1 MTNPRAALLS
11 AAEMDQLVRR
21 MDLLPQLLRRQE
33 EEAIVALVPL
43 PQEWL
48 HEQRSQILG
57 EQSLESWLDARGWL
71 ESDLDLH
78 LRRPEALQRFA
89 KQRFGPGLEERFL
102 ASKGGRDEVIYSLL
116 RVRDSGLA
124 RELWIRLE
132 EEETTFA
139 EAARHYSEGPEAQ
152 RKGVMGPM
160 PIGVL
165 QPPQLAD
172 WLRTL
177 QPGELL
183 PPRSL
188 GEWQVLL
195 RLEQLSPARFDG
207 PMCDKLLEE
216 ELDAFLQARVQQRL
230 SGEKPDPLHYDHDL

>member
-1 MTNPRAALLS
+1 MTKPGAAVLS

-21 MDLLPQLLRRQE
+21 MELLPQLLRRQE

-43 PQEWL
+43 PEEWL
-48 HEQRSQILG
+48 QEQRSQILG
-57 EQSLESWLDARGWL
+57 DQSLESWLDARGWQD
-71 ESDLDLH
+71 SDLDLH
-78 LRRPEALQRFA
+78 LRRQEALQRFA

-116 RVRDSGLA
+116 RVRDPGLA

-132 EEETTFA
+132 EDETTFA
-139 EAARHYSEGPEAQ
+139 EAASHYSEGPEAQ

-177 QPGELL
+177 QPGQLM
-183 PPRSL
+183 PPQSL

-207 PMCDKLLEE
+207 PMRDKLLQE

-230 SGEKPDPLHYDHDL
+230 AGEIPDPLHYDQDL